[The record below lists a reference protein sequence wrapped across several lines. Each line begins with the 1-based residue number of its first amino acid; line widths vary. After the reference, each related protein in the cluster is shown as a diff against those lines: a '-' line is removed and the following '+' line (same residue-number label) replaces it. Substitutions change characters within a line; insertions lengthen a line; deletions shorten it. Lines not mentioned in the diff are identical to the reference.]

1 MCRTLLSLLLFSAF
15 ASAAEPQPRFQIL
28 AIWDGCP
35 HADDTNLPKE
45 MDRLVAQFGKGG
57 NGDRIG
63 FSFIHPGK
71 DRLRRVVKLASEKG
85 LAIGVILAIQ
95 THTNGK
101 FRAFQKTDLRLY
113 QWRANG
119 EPGSWKGY
127 YTGANNA
134 GKQEI
139 TEDSRDHLVVTPSRY
154 AQPVRDMLVVPAGQ
168 QAKEIREVMNEFPGV
183 ITIVNPVIEEE
194 LAIAAASLKEG
205 ADGWLADHSPFA
217 VTEFRD
223 WLRHSGE
230 YDAEGGAYAGQGA
243 PEAITGG
250 YIDIRGKKRSPFY
263 DDPTPADAAKT
274 GDSFNAKFGT
284 SFTSWKLR
292 YWDMEAFPAAIT
304 DAAFDPTP
312 EQGAGSVEGGFD
324 APRKRE
330 PGNAFWRA
338 WSWDIGDQ
346 GGKFPPGYPKEA
358 AFGFRQ
364 TLVAHFVRDVSDA
377 AADKGIPREC
387 IFAHQIPG
395 ERYGP
400 RGISSAST
408 IWSGWLPASGT
419 VGVTL
424 FGRIETERLKAFQ
437 APWGIFEWHPK
448 PNAKP
453 EDPKLRESALRD
465 LRDYAASGCKVL
477 FPGWWRNEG
486 RDRHIFPLDDSEF
499 ANAIHDFLAER
510 AK

>member
-1 MCRTLLSLLLFSAF
+1 MFREILSVF
-15 ASAAEPQPRFQIL
+15 ALATTAAVAEPLPRFQVL
-28 AIWDGCP
+28 AIWDGGP
-35 HADDTNLPKE
+35 HADDATLPKE
-45 MDRLVAQFGKGG
+45 MDRLIAQFGKGG
-57 NGDRIG
+57 NGDRVG

-71 DRLRRVVKLASEKG
+71 EKLRRMVKMASEKG

-101 FRAFQKTDLRLY
+101 FRAYQKSDLRMY

-119 EPGSWKGY
+119 EPGSWQGY

-139 TEDSRDHLVVTPSRY
+139 KEDSRDHLVPTPSRY
-154 AQPVRDMLVVPAGQ
+154 AGPVREPLLLQAAK

-205 ADGWLADHSPFA
+205 ADGWLADYSPFA
-217 VTEFRD
+217 VAEFRD
-223 WLRHSGE
+223 WLRHTGK
-230 YDAEGGAYAGQGA
+230 YDADGGAYAGQGA
-243 PEAITGG
+243 LEAITGEQVE
-250 YIDIRGKKRSPFY
+250 IRGKKRSPFY
-263 DDPTPADAAKT
+263 DDPSPGDAAGT
-274 GDSFNAKFGT
+274 GATFNATFGT
-284 SFTSWKLR
+284 AFTTWRLR
-292 YWDMEAFPAAIT
+292 YWDLESFAAPIT

-312 EQGAGSVEGGFD
+312 ETGAGSVEGGFD

-338 WSWDIGDQ
+338 WSWDIGNQ
-346 GGKFPPGYPKEA
+346 GGKFPPGYPKQA

-364 TLVAHFVRDVSDA
+364 VLVAHFVRDVSDA
-377 AADKGIPREC
+377 AAAEGIPREA
-387 IFAHQIPG
+387 IFAHQIPA

-408 IWSGWLPASGT
+408 VWSGWLPASGT
-419 VGVTL
+419 VGITL
-424 FGRIETERLKAFQ
+424 FGRIEPERLTAFQ

-453 EDPKLRESALRD
+453 EDPKLRENALRD
-465 LRDYAASGCKVL
+465 LRDYTAAGCRVL

-486 RDRHIFPLDDSEF
+486 RDRHIFALDDSEF
-499 ANAIHDFLAER
+499 ANAIRDFLAER